1 VESSPVNVIE
11 LRKAQNGWV
20 ICAWHAMPYNFQNSA
35 AMVRGYE
42 THVVESEAPEDVGA
56 AVQRVLE
63 SVAVTADVVI
73 PPARELP

>member
-1 VESSPVNVIE
+1 MESSPVNVIE

-20 ICAWHAMPYNFQNSA
+20 ICAWNALPYNMPNSTYA
-35 AMVRGYE
+35 PRGYQ
-42 THVVESEAPEDVGA
+42 THVVESDAPEDVGA

-63 SVAVTADVVI
+63 SVQATADVVI